1 MTESVQLK
9 SEVERLQKT
18 VLQNLADLAKSQK
31 VQIFLLGHVLV
42 VVEIVLGVVAKKYGV
57 DPSLADA
64 LVMKALTGTGIAM
77 PVLMGAHAYVD
88 GQAVG
93 ARVAAEA
100 GKSLSDVTKDALQQ
114 ELAATRQQLNDKA
127 AQLAGIQATLNGA
140 PEKVAA

>member
-64 LVMKALTGTGIAM
+64 LVM
-77 PVLMGAHAYVD
+77 
-88 GQAVG
+88 
-93 ARVAAEA
+93 
-100 GKSLSDVTKDALQQ
+100 
-114 ELAATRQQLNDKA
+114 
-127 AQLAGIQATLNGA
+127 
-140 PEKVAA
+140 

>member
-1 MTESVQLK
+1 
-9 SEVERLQKT
+9 
-18 VLQNLADLAKSQK
+18 
-31 VQIFLLGHVLV
+31 
-42 VVEIVLGVVAKKYGV
+42 
-57 DPSLADA
+57 
-64 LVMKALTGTGIAM
+64 M